1 MNLEL
6 LYLDGCSS
14 WHQTLE
20 NLRQALRWEG
30 EPLKVSL
37 VRVVGARHARTLGM
51 HCCPTIRLD
60 QQELFPQDAETAGL
74 VCRLFRTLEGLSGSP
89 TVQMIRQ
96 QLHALGVNKNPNAL
110 GSVAEASP
118 AL

>member
-6 LYLDGCSS
+6 LYLDGCSA

-30 EPLKVSL
+30 KPLKVSL
-37 VRVVGARHARTLGM
+37 VRVVGARRARTLGLRS
-51 HCCPTIRLD
+51 CPTIRLD
-60 QQELFPQDAETAGL
+60 QQELFPEDTESSGL
-74 VCRLFRTLEGLSGSP
+74 VCRLFHTLEGPSGCP

-96 QLHALGVNKNPNAL
+96 QLHALGVIGNPTAL
-110 GSVAEASP
+110 GAIAEAGP

>member
-30 EPLKVSL
+30 LPLKVSL
-37 VRVVGARHARTLGM
+37 VRVVEARHARTLGLRS
-51 HCCPTIRLD
+51 CPTIRVD
-60 QQELFPQDAETAGL
+60 ERELFPEDAETSGL
-74 VCRLFRTLEGLSGSP
+74 VCRLFHTFEGLNGCP

-96 QLHALGVNKNPNAL
+96 QLHALGVL
-110 GSVAEASP
+110 GSPAHLGSAANASP